1 MELQELVERI
11 NRWKLRQTGE
21 VDGEAAVIGEP
32 QDLIA
37 ANVAGEAAEQLAF
50 EAEQRMAN
58 FEENVD
64 SAHTDESS
72 APSEDADTDDAD
84 SVEMPADDA
93 DILGGEQEMAQDES
107 VGESVVDLVSGES
120 MDESAS
126 GETAADADSGDAETD
141 SLESFEDEFDA
152 RDASDAEMAP
162 PVDLLSTEAPGADS
176 EILDTTQDV
185 DELDFVEEEK

>member
-58 FEENVD
+58 IEENVD
-64 SAHTDESS
+64 SAYTDESS
-72 APSEDADTDDAD
+72 AASEDADTDDAD
-84 SVEMPADDA
+84 SVEMPDDGA

-107 VGESVVDLVSGES
+107 VVDLVSDES
-120 MDESAS
+120 MEESAS
-126 GETAADADSGDAETD
+126 GETAADFDSGVAETD
-141 SLESFEDEFDA
+141 SLESFEDELDA
-152 RDASDAEMAP
+152 NGASDAEMAP
-162 PVDLLSTEAPGADS
+162 PVDLLSPEVPGADS